1 MGFHWTEERRQL
13 ICSVLLWT
21 PAWPR
26 QTRPAQPSN
35 PLRQPSILKPIVA
48 GHSDTEYFPEVWSLR
63 TQHFIV
69 RDTHFRGK
77 RE

>member
-26 QTRPAQPSN
+26 QPRPGQARPAQQPAN
-35 PLRQPSILKPIVA
+35 PLRQPSILKPMVT
-48 GHSDTEYFPEVWSLR
+48 GHSDIECFPEV
-63 TQHFIV
+63 
-69 RDTHFRGK
+69 
-77 RE
+77 E